1 MMPPASATQSLSRA
15 RRLAITVT
23 VMLAS
28 SMYALDWTIAA
39 VALPHMQGTFS
50 ATQDQISWVLTS
62 YIVISA
68 IVLPTTAWLAERIG
82 RKQLFIVAITGF
94 TVSSAL
100 CGGADSLTAEIV
112 YRLAQGGF
120 GAFLIPLSQAI
131 LLDNYPPSQHAKAMA
146 MWFAG
151 GGTKGGHTIGATDEI
166 GANAVADVH
175 HIRDVHVT
183 LLHLLGLD
191 DNKLTYYHAGR
202 FKQLSQFG
210 GKVIKE
216 LIA

>member
-1 MMPPASATQSLSRA
+1 MKPSNSATHGMDRTK
-15 RRLAITVT
+15 RLAITMT

-82 RKQLFIVAITGF
+82 RTQLFIIAIGGF
-94 TVSSAL
+94 TVFSAL
-100 CGGADSLTAEIV
+100 CGSAQSLPAEIA

-120 GAFLIPLSQAI
+120 GAFLIPLSQSI
-131 LLDNYPPSQHAKAMA
+131 LLDTYPPPSTPRP
-146 MWFAG
+146 WPC
-151 GGTKGGHTIGATDEI
+151 GAS
-166 GANAVADVH
+166 A
-175 HIRDVHVT
+175 
-183 LLHLLGLD
+183 
-191 DNKLTYYHAGR
+191 
-202 FKQLSQFG
+202 S
-210 GKVIKE
+210 
-216 LIA
+216 